1 MAVLV
6 SGTAFLLSLFLK
18 EQPFSRGNSHFGEAK
33 SSLRE
38 LLRIKAVVFPSGI
51 LFLICF
57 ANSGVVAFIA
67 QYALER
73 EIIGAGYYFT
83 VMSIMTVTTR
93 VVFPRL
99 LAKFQTATLI
109 YGSLLLILVSFC
121 LLPFTTQLSSLLLA
135 ASCYGVGYAGLL
147 PVMNTIVLESVSEA
161 QRGQGTAVFSAA
173 LDVAYGGGAFLWG
186 IIASLFGFDMMFFG
200 CGLFACGAM
209 IVYRYFQLSQR

>member
-1 MAVLV
+1 M
-6 SGTAFLLSLFLK
+6 
-18 EQPFSRGNSHFGEAK
+18 
-33 SSLRE
+33 
-38 LLRIKAVVFPSGI
+38 
-51 LFLICF
+51 
-57 ANSGVVAFIA
+57 VAFIA

-99 LAKFQTATLI
+99 VAKIQTATLI

-121 LLPFTTQLSSLLLA
+121 LLPFTTQLSGLLLA

-147 PVMNTIVLESVSEA
+147 PVMNTIVLESVSEE

-186 IIASLFGFDMMFFG
+186 IIASLFGFDMMFLG
-200 CGLFACGAM
+200 VVCLLVG
-209 IVYRYFQLSQR
+209 R

>member
-1 MAVLV
+1 M
-6 SGTAFLLSLFLK
+6 
-18 EQPFSRGNSHFGEAK
+18 
-33 SSLRE
+33 
-38 LLRIKAVVFPSGI
+38 
-51 LFLICF
+51 
-57 ANSGVVAFIA
+57 VAFIA

-99 LAKFQTATLI
+99 LAKIQTATLI

-173 LDVAYGGGAFLWG
+173 LDVAYGGGAF
-186 IIASLFGFDMMFFG
+186 
-200 CGLFACGAM
+200 CGESSPVFLA
-209 IVYRYFQLSQR
+209 LT